1 LRLIPIAHLAQ
12 KSLADFRSV
21 LPAHNLRKSTSVH
34 HLFTGFLQGVLLKML
49 DFLVNGGLKIGLEGF
64 CSAIELHPRRDCTRP
79 TTAEY
84 NIYTRRSKNRS
95 NSS

>member
-1 LRLIPIAHLAQ
+1 M
-12 KSLADFRSV
+12 
-21 LPAHNLRKSTSVH
+21 
-34 HLFTGFLQGVLLKML
+34 FTGFLQGVLLKML
-49 DFLVNGGLKIGLEGF
+49 DFFGNRVSKNRLEGF